1 MKKRTIVLAI
11 AALMLATS
19 LPFAA
24 KAQDPFKNL
33 TDNGE
38 VASYKVP
45 NITEFVTGYLNNP
58 EDEHLGYLNSLWKK
72 HLNHQAIDKNEKVTV
87 DSKNGFVCFES
98 GPDESGFTSIT
109 EMCYWN
115 CSDGLHKLF
124 AENVNVNQNGKPVF
138 TEFTG
143 LYIYAYDNATQKL
156 YLIDQ
161 ELIGITDEVRGE
173 VTFKL
178 PRQGKDI
185 DVLFS
190 DGTQKKLTW
199 NGKGFNKVK

>member
-38 VASYKVP
+38 V
-45 NITEFVTGYLNNP
+45 
-58 EDEHLGYLNSLWKK
+58 
-72 HLNHQAIDKNEKVTV
+72 
-87 DSKNGFVCFES
+87 
-98 GPDESGFTSIT
+98 
-109 EMCYWN
+109 
-115 CSDGLHKLF
+115 
-124 AENVNVNQNGKPVF
+124 
-138 TEFTG
+138 
-143 LYIYAYDNATQKL
+143 
-156 YLIDQ
+156 
-161 ELIGITDEVRGE
+161 
-173 VTFKL
+173 TFKL